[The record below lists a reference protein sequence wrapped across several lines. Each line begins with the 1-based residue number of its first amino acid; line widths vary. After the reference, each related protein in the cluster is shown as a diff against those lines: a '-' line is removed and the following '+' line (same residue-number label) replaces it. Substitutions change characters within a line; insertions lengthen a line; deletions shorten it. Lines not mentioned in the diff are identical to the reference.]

1 MSGQIDQRTIESLVF
16 YSQFTQVINPVNLT
30 KTRSINLAQV
40 SSYECAE
47 VVEDDDEKQKN
58 KQKNNQ
64 KPKIVPIVVM
74 QNGNELEL
82 SPDENKIFRV
92 AWNAYT
98 EAAANALQILQ
109 AILNVQSAQPAQ
121 PAQAAPQLPQ

>member
-1 MSGQIDQRTIESLVF
+1 MSIDQRTIESLVF

-47 VVEDDDEKQKN
+47 VVEDDSDEPQK
-58 KQKNNQ
+58 KNQ

-82 SPDENKIFRV
+82 SPEENKIFRV

-109 AILNVQSAQPAQ
+109 AILTVQSAQPAQ
-121 PAQAAPQLPQ
+121 PAQAAQQLPQ